1 MGNLVLGY
9 GLLGKEI
16 VNQTGWE
23 YKCKKDGFDLL
34 DVDLEKEIINYIDD
48 KHAGRL
54 GWASPPVIINCIA
67 NTDTYSDDK
76 QSHWDVNY
84 GGVAKLVDFC
94 NKFQIKLVHISTSY
108 LYANSVR
115 NASEDDVPVHNNTWY
130 SYTKLLADGYVQLKS
145 NDYLIIRCTHK
156 PKPFPYDGAWIDQV
170 GNFDYVDVITSNI
183 VSLINKGCGGVYNVG
198 TELKSIHGLS
208 IETNKNIIP
217 ILKPS
222 MAPGDVSMNLD
233 KQNKEI

>member
-67 NTDTYSDDK
+67 NTDT
-76 QSHWDVNY
+76 
-84 GGVAKLVDFC
+84 
-94 NKFQIKLVHISTSY
+94 
-108 LYANSVR
+108 
-115 NASEDDVPVHNNTWY
+115 
-130 SYTKLLADGYVQLKS
+130 
-145 NDYLIIRCTHK
+145 
-156 PKPFPYDGAWIDQV
+156 
-170 GNFDYVDVITSNI
+170 
-183 VSLINKGCGGVYNVG
+183 
-198 TELKSIHGLS
+198 
-208 IETNKNIIP
+208 
-217 ILKPS
+217 
-222 MAPGDVSMNLD
+222 
-233 KQNKEI
+233 